1 MSPPEAKLALLQSPR
16 VPRMPRL
23 MEHQS
28 ASCARIAHF
37 TSVLSYTQNCSC
49 PEGKAS
55 APEQGQEASPG
66 QRDFG
71 GRAPGLRAVAKQTVG
86 TDARLSHF
94 DTGTDARLSQ
104 FDNWTDA
111 RLSFFDIRTDARLS
125 HFPNWTDAR
134 LSHFPNGTD
143 ARLSHFDTGT
153 DGSRQQW
160 GLKQDC
166 HTLIPGLT
174 EADNSGD

>member
-1 MSPPEAKLALLQSPR
+1 MTLA
-16 VPRMPRL
+16 
-23 MEHQS
+23 
-28 ASCARIAHF
+28 
-37 TSVLSYTQNCSC
+37 
-49 PEGKAS
+49 
-55 APEQGQEASPG
+55 
-66 QRDFG
+66 G
-71 GRAPGLRAVAKQTVG
+71 GRQALELWRNKQWG
-86 TDARLSHF
+86 TDARLSDF

-111 RLSFFDIRTDARLS
+111 RLSQFD
-125 HFPNWTDAR
+125 NW
-134 LSHFPNGTD
+134 TD

-153 DGSRQQW
+153 DGNRQRW